1 MSAYNRYNDQSRSH
15 GLPGDE
21 YSRLYK
27 RDRLNT
33 HYEHR
38 GNRDAPFLEPTRSAY
53 RDAGLSLESRVRVSE
68 TRNATRA
75 ALGSSFDFTDDGY
88 ERSRRRE
95 DNYQR
100 SRGWIDDEPRRAP
113 IPQKYQD
120 EFNKLWNEDEEAN
133 GAYQYRSDSSSDA
146 PWREHV
152 VLERNRLDVS
162 RLPTRRPEPSYATSR
177 NDSGYGSSG
186 SRCPITPPRKRSPEL
201 VSRFSIESVADSYK
215 EPPRRRKYLGLF
227 DREQR

>member
-21 YSRLYK
+21 YSRLRK
-27 RDRLNT
+27 RDCLNT
-33 HYEHR
+33 HFEHR
-38 GNRDAPFLEPTRSAY
+38 GNRDAPYPELTRSAY
-53 RDAGLSLESRVRVSE
+53 RDAGLFRESRVRVSE

-75 ALGSSFDFTDDGY
+75 ALGGSFDFTDDGY

-95 DNYQR
+95 DDYQR
-100 SRGWIDDEPRRAP
+100 SRGWIDDAPRRAP

-120 EFNKLWNEDEEAN
+120 EFNRLWNEDDEAN
-133 GAYQYRSDSSSDA
+133 DAYQYRSDSSRDA

-152 VLERNRLDVS
+152 ALECNRLDVS
-162 RLPTRRPEPSYATSR
+162 RLPTRRPETSYATSR

-186 SRCPITPPRKRSPEL
+186 SRRLSTPPRVRSPEL
-201 VSRFSIESVADSYK
+201 VSRFSFGSVSDSYK
-215 EPPRRRKYLGLF
+215 EPPRRRRHLGLF
-227 DREQR
+227 GRDQM